1 MISWLTCA
9 ISRERIVVNTMLKRM
24 MPMNSPAMRTIIAIS
39 LLGTA
44 SSSTHWVIFG
54 MNSAATLAIAL
65 KSSARI
71 ILYLCLPMYAP
82 ARFKCFH

>member
-9 ISRERIVVNTMLKRM
+9 IRRERIVVNTMLSSM
-24 MPMNSPAMRTIIAIS
+24 MPTNRPAIRPIIAIS
-39 LLGTA
+39 LFGTA

-65 KSSARI
+65 SSRARI

-82 ARFKCFH
+82 ARFKCLH